1 MFSYIFQ
8 ICEYRFTNNLLS
20 TAQQVWL
27 QKFGGAKNP
36 ISQLSD
42 TIVKEEEPQIQKSVS
57 ALNSTKSVSTLNSTK
72 SVSAPTSTQ
81 KDAKQEVKLTSEG
94 LRPGER
100 LIVLTVISIF
110 LLCL

>member
-1 MFSYIFQ
+1 MFSYVFQ
-8 ICEYRFTNNLLS
+8 ICEYRLTNNLLS

-36 ISQLSD
+36 ISELSD
-42 TIVKEEEPQIQKSVS
+42 TVIKEEEPQIRKSVS
-57 ALNSTKSVSTLNSTK
+57 ATKSVSTLNPTK
-72 SVSAPTSTQ
+72 SVSALTSTQ

-100 LIVLTVISIF
+100 WKVLTVIYIF